1 MRKIVLSIW
10 ILLGALYCATGQTSA
25 QLTETEYDHAWENQR
40 ISQINREEAHATFI
54 PYDKEAKVAVNNLSS
69 SPFYQCLNGKWK
81 FNLVNHPKLRP
92 EGFFKPGFDDAKWDL
107 IDVPSNW
114 ELKGYDYPIYTN
126 ITYPFAATPP
136 TIQGD
141 HNPVGSYR
149 TLFELPTSW
158 NGKEIILHFGAA
170 GSAYYVWINGQR
182 VGYSEDSK
190 TPSEFDITKYLQA
203 GKNLLAVQIFRWS
216 DGSYLEDQDFFRMS
230 GITRDVYLL
239 ARNQVHLFDFRSV
252 ASLDD
257 KYKNG
262 LFKVELNIRNLAA
275 GKPVVNVEA
284 KLEKNGKSFFKYNS
298 KLACQPNSNILK
310 FSTNLSNVQAWSCE
324 TPNLYQLIITLKD
337 QKGNILETEGCK
349 VGFRKVEIKNGNLCI
364 NGKKIYVKGVN
375 MHEHHQI
382 NGHVV
387 DRETMMKDL
396 SLMKQFNINTV
407 RTCHYPEPEL
417 WYELCDQ
424 YGIYLIDEANIESH
438 GMGYGKESLAKD
450 TTWYSAHLF
459 RTRNLVERDKN
470 HPAVIIWSLGN
481 ESGDGINFERTYAF
495 VKSFD
500 STRPVQ
506 YEQAGQ
512 KAHTDIVCP
521 MYSRIPDIIKYAK
534 NHKDRPLI
542 MCEYAHAMGNSSG
555 NLQDYWDAIEQYD
568 ALQGGCIW
576 DWVDQGILTKNKQGE
591 TFWAYGGD
599 FGPKDVISDGNF
611 CCNGVVN
618 PDRNPKAALYEVK
631 KVYQNI
637 GFKSL
642 DLSKGKFQ
650 LHNKFNFTDLKNFQ
664 FTWRI
669 EADGE
674 IIKSGVLQS
683 VAVPAGSKKEI
694 LLPLA
699 ITPEAGK
706 EYFIIFEAKTLSA
719 TDLVPKGHVVAFEQF
734 ALPFS
739 KPAATVQPKGKVT
752 LDLKSD
758 LATISG
764 TNFRVQFDLVKGLID
779 QLNYF
784 GKELLKDGKGPEPD
798 FWRAPTDNDFGNG
811 LDQRCRVWR
820 KAGTERTL
828 IDKKVMVI
836 SEGEA
841 DVRFTFSLPGLK
853 GETIGTYESLY
864 QVYADG
870 TISLKNSFSPGME
883 QLPEIPRMGMQ
894 LQLGRE
900 FENLEWYGRGPLENY
915 WDRKTASLVGRY
927 SGKVKDQYYP
937 YVRPQENGNKSDV
950 RWASLTNNEGT
961 GILIIGDQLLNIT
974 AHHNI
979 MEDFE
984 SPVRTIG
991 HIYEGKE
998 VVNRHTCDVKERNL
1012 TTLNIDYLM
1021 MGVGGDDSWGA
1032 RTHPEYTI
1040 PAKNYEY
1047 SFRIVPIQK
1056 NDNLSKISREK
1067 IQNKQQ

>member
-1 MRKIVLSIW
+1 MRKIISSFCTIVLASF
-10 ILLGALYCATGQTSA
+10 CAVGQTTS
-25 QLTETEYDHAWENQR
+25 QLTEEEYNHAWENQR
-40 ISQINREEAHATFI
+40 ISEINREPSHATFV
-54 PYDKEAKVAVNNLSS
+54 PYDKEAKVAVNDLSA

-81 FNLVNHPKLRP
+81 FNLVNQPKLRP
-92 EGFFKPGFDDAKWDL
+92 EGFYKPGFDDAKWDL
-107 IDVPSNW
+107 IDVPANW

-126 ITYPFAATPP
+126 ITYPFPATPP

-149 TLFELPTSW
+149 TLFELPATW
-158 NGKEIILHFGAA
+158 KGKEIILHFGAA

-190 TPSEFDITKYLQA
+190 TPAEFNITKYLKE
-203 GKNLLAVQIFRWS
+203 GKNLLAVQIFRWC
-216 DGSYLEDQDFFRMS
+216 DGSFLEDQDFFRMS
-230 GITRDVYLL
+230 GITRDVFLL
-239 ARNQVHLFDFRSV
+239 AKNPVHLFDFRSV
-252 ASLDD
+252 ASLDE
-257 KYKNG
+257 KYQNG
-262 LFKVELNIRNLAA
+262 IFNLELNIRNLSA
-275 GKPVVNVEA
+275 GRPAVNVEA
-284 KLEKNGKSFFKYNS
+284 KLVKDGKELFKSGS
-298 KLACQPNSNILK
+298 KLVCQPNSNLLK
-310 FSTNLSNVQAWSCE
+310 FAAQIPRVQPWSCE

-337 QKGNILETEGCK
+337 PKGTIIETEGCK

-364 NGKKIYVKGVN
+364 NGQKIYVKGVN
-375 MHEHHQI
+375 MHEHHEV

-387 DRETMMKDL
+387 GKETMIKDL

-417 WYELCDQ
+417 FYELCDQ
-424 YGIYLIDEANIESH
+424 YGMYLIDEANIESH
-438 GMGYGKESLAKD
+438 GMGYGKASLAKD

-470 HPAVIIWSLGN
+470 HPSVIIWSLGN
-481 ESGDGINFERTYAF
+481 ESGDGVNFERTYAF
-495 VKSFD
+495 VKAFD

-521 MYSRIPDIIKYAK
+521 MYSRIPDIIKYAT

-555 NLQDYWDAIEQYD
+555 NLQDYWNVIESYD

-591 TFWAYGGD
+591 SFWAYGGD
-599 FGPKDVISDGNF
+599 FGPKDVVSDGNF

-642 DLSKGKFQ
+642 DPGKGKYEIR
-650 LHNKFNFTDLKNFQ
+650 NKYTFINLKNFQ
-664 FTWRI
+664 FTWRV
-669 EADGE
+669 EADGKTISNGE
-674 IIKSGVLQS
+674 LPNIS
-683 VAVPAGSKKEI
+683 VPAGAKKEI
-694 LLPLA
+694 LLPVKV
-699 ITPEAGK
+699 TPEAGK
-706 EYFIIFEAKTLSA
+706 EYFITFEAKTLSA
-719 TDLVPKGHVVAFEQF
+719 TDLIPKGHIVAYEQF
-734 ALPFS
+734 VLPFE
-739 KPAATVQPKGKVT
+739 KPALLTQPTGKVT
-752 LDLKSD
+752 LDLKSGE
-758 LATISG
+758 ATISG
-764 TNFRVQFDLVKGLID
+764 TNFKIQFDLVMGKISH
-779 QLNYF
+779 LNYF
-784 GKELLKDGKGPEPD
+784 GKEMLTDGKGPEPD

-811 LDQRCRVWR
+811 LDQRCRIWR
-820 KAGTERTL
+820 KAGAERQL
-828 IDKKVMVI
+828 IDKKAITI
-836 SEGEA
+836 SGNEA
-841 DVRFTFSLPGLK
+841 EVRMTFSLPGLK
-853 GETIGTYESLY
+853 GETVATYES
-864 QVYADG
+864 VYRIYGDG
-870 TISLKNSFSPGME
+870 TILLKNSFSPGIE
-883 QLPEIPRMGMQ
+883 KLPELPRMGMQ
-894 LQLGRE
+894 MQLGRE

-915 WDRKTASLVGRY
+915 WDRKSGSLVGIY

-961 GILIIGDQLLNIT
+961 GILIIGEQLLNIT
-974 AHHNI
+974 AHHNL

-991 HIYEGKE
+991 HIYDGKQ

-1032 RTHPEYTI
+1032 RTHSEYTI

-1047 SFRIVPIQK
+1047 AFRIVPIQK
-1056 NDNLSKISREK
+1056 NELPDIKARTK
-1067 IQNKQQ
+1067 IQYK

>member
-1 MRKIVLSIW
+1 MRKILSCIP
-10 ILLGALYCATGQTSA
+10 ILLLTTVCSFGQIST
-25 QLTETEYDHAWENQR
+25 QMTEDEYNNAWQNQK
-40 ISQINREEAHATFI
+40 INQINREEAHATFI
-54 PYDKEAKVAVNNLSS
+54 PYDKEAKVAVNDLST
-69 SPFYQCLNGKWK
+69 SPFYKSLNGKWK

-92 EGFFKPGFDDAKWDL
+92 EGFYQPTFDDAKWDL

-126 ITYPFAATPP
+126 ITYPFPATPP

-149 TLFELPTSW
+149 MQFDIPDSW
-158 NGKEIILHFGAA
+158 KGKEIILHFGAA
-170 GSAYYVWINGQR
+170 GSAYYVWVNGQR

-190 TPSEFDITKYLQA
+190 TPAEFIITKYLKG

-239 ARNQVHLFDFRSV
+239 AKNQVHLFDFRST
-252 ASLDD
+252 ATLDE

-262 LFKVELNIRNLAA
+262 IFKLELNVRNL
-275 GKPVVNVEA
+275 GSERPLLNVEA
-284 KLEKNGKSFFKYNS
+284 KLVKEGKSVFQYNS
-298 KLACQPNSNILK
+298 KLACQPNSNLLK
-310 FSTNLSNVQAWSCE
+310 FGGNLQNVVTWSCE
-324 TPNLYQLIITLKD
+324 SPNLYQLIITLKD

-364 NGKKIYVKGVN
+364 NGQKIYVKGVN
-375 MHEHHQI
+375 MHEHNEI
-382 NGHVV
+382 TGHVV
-387 DRETMMKDL
+387 GRETMMKDL

-424 YGIYLIDEANIESH
+424 YGIYLIDEADIESH
-438 GMGYGKESLAKD
+438 GMGYGAKSLAKD
-450 TTWYSAHLF
+450 STWFDAHLF
-459 RTRNLVERDKN
+459 RTRNMVERDKN
-470 HPAVIIWSLGN
+470 HPSVIIWSLGN
-481 ESGDGINFERTYAF
+481 EAGDGINFERTYAF
-495 VKSFD
+495 IKAFD

-512 KAHTDIVCP
+512 KSHTDIVCP
-521 MYSRIPDIIKYAK
+521 MYSRIPNLIKYAEA
-534 NHKDRPLI
+534 HRDRPLI

-555 NLQDYWDAIEQYD
+555 NFQDYWNVIEKYD

-576 DWVDQGILTKNKQGE
+576 DWVDQGLLTKNKQGE
-591 TFWAYGGD
+591 SFWAYGGD
-599 FGPKDVISDGNF
+599 FGPKDVVSDGNF

-637 GFKSL
+637 GFKEV
-642 DLSKGKFQ
+642 DASKGKYQ
-650 LHNKFNFTDLKNFQ
+650 IINKFNFTDLNNFH
-664 FTWRI
+664 FVWRI
-669 EADGE
+669 EADGVK
-674 IIKSGVLQS
+674 IQSGVLAAFS
-683 VAVPAGSKKEI
+683 VAAGAKKDI
-694 LLPLA
+694 LIP
-699 ITPEAGK
+699 ISVKPEAGK
-706 EYFIIFEAKTLSA
+706 EYFITFEAKSLTA
-719 TDLVPKGHVVAFEQF
+719 TDLVPKGHVVAYEQF
-734 ALPFS
+734 ALPF
-739 KPAATVQPKGKVT
+739 TVPVVAVQQPKGKMALDQSAEFVT
-752 LDLKSD
+752 V
-758 LATISG
+758 SG
-764 TNFRVQFDLVKGLID
+764 DNFKIQFDLIKGKIS

-784 GKELLKDGKGPEPD
+784 GKEMLKNGNGPEPD

-820 KAGTERTL
+820 KAGAERQL
-828 IDKKVMVI
+828 IDKKI
-836 SEGEA
+836 SPVSDNEA
-841 DVRFTFSLPGLK
+841 EVRFTFSLQGLK
-853 GETIGTYESLY
+853 NEIIGTYESLY
-864 QVYADG
+864 RIYADG
-870 TISLKNSFSPGME
+870 SVSLKNSFSPSADK
-883 QLPEIPRMGMQ
+883 LPEIPRMGMQ

-900 FENLEWYGRGPLENY
+900 FENLEWFGRGPLENY
-915 WDRKTASLVGRY
+915 WDKKSAFLVGLY

-950 RWASLTNNEGT
+950 RWASLTNNEGS

-991 HIYEGKE
+991 HIYNGKE
-998 VVNRHTCDVKERNL
+998 VVNRHTCDVKERDL
-1012 TTLNIDYLM
+1012 TALNIDYLM

-1040 PAKNYEY
+1040 PAKNYDY

-1056 NDNLSKISREK
+1056 NDNLPKMAREK
-1067 IQNKQQ
+1067 IQNK

>member
-1 MRKIVLSIW
+1 MRKFYLCISI
-10 ILLGALYCATGQTSA
+10 ILLTAFCSVGQTSS
-25 QLTETEYDHAWENQR
+25 QMTEEEYNHAWENQS
-40 ISQINREEAHATFI
+40 INQINREEAHATFT
-54 PYDKEAKVAVNNLSS
+54 PYDKEAKVAINDLAS
-69 SPFYQCLNGKWK
+69 SPFYQSLNGKWK

-92 EGFFKPGFDDAKWDL
+92 DGFFKPNFDDKKWDL

-126 ITYPFAATPP
+126 ITYPFQATPP

-149 TLFELPTSW
+149 TLFEIPSTW
-158 NGKEIILHFGAA
+158 KGKEIILHFGAA
-170 GSAYYVWINGQR
+170 GSAYYVWVNGQR

-190 TPSEFDITKYLQA
+190 TPAEFNITKYLQN
-203 GKNLLAVQIFRWS
+203 GKNLLAVQIFRWC

-239 ARNQVHLFDFRSV
+239 AKNQVHLFDFRST
-252 ASLDD
+252 ASLDE
-257 KYKNG
+257 KYQNG

-275 GKPVVNVEA
+275 GRPVINVEA
-284 KLEKNGKSFFKYNS
+284 KLEKDGKGLFKYSS
-298 KLACQPNSNILK
+298 KLVCQPNSNILK
-310 FSTNLSNVQAWSCE
+310 FGATLPKVLTWSCE

-337 QKGNILETEGCK
+337 QKGNIIETEGCK

-364 NGKKIYVKGVN
+364 NGQKIYVKGVN

-382 NGHVV
+382 NGHVL
-387 DRETMMKDL
+387 DKETMMKDL

-438 GMGYGKESLAKD
+438 GMGYGSKSLAKD

-459 RTRNLVERDKN
+459 RTRNMVERDKN
-470 HPAVIIWSLGN
+470 HPSVIIWSLGN
-481 ESGDGINFERTYAF
+481 ESGDGINFERTSAF
-495 VKSFD
+495 IHGFD

-521 MYSRIPDIIKYAK
+521 MYAQIPALIKYATD
-534 NHKDRPLI
+534 HKDRPYI
-542 MCEYAHAMGNSSG
+542 QCEYAHAMGNSVG
-555 NLQDYWDAIEQYD
+555 NFQDYWDVIEKYD
-568 ALQGGCIW
+568 VLQGGCIW
-576 DWVDQGILTKNKQGE
+576 DWVDQGLLTKNKQGE
-591 TFWAYGGD
+591 PFWAYGGD

-618 PDRNPKAALYEVK
+618 PDRNPKASLYEVK

-642 DLSKGKFQ
+642 DISKGKFQ
-650 LHNKFNFTDLKNFQ
+650 ISNKFNFTNLKKFQ

-674 IIKSGVLQS
+674 KIKSGELS
-683 VAVPAGSKKEI
+683 NIILAPGAKKEI
-694 LLPLA
+694 TLPLV

-706 EYFIIFEAKTLSA
+706 EYFITFEAKTLAA
-719 TDLVPKGHVVAFEQF
+719 TDLIPNGHIVAYEQF

-739 KPAATVQPKGKVT
+739 KPATTFQPTGKVI

-758 LATISG
+758 VASISG
-764 TNFRVQFDLVKGLID
+764 SNFKMQFDLVKGKID
-779 QLNYF
+779 QLSYF
-784 GKELLKDGKGPEPD
+784 GKEMLMDGKGPEPD

-820 KAGTERTL
+820 KAGQERKL
-828 IDKKVMVI
+828 IDKKALTI
-836 SEGEA
+836 SEGEVE
-841 DVRFTFSLPGLK
+841 VRFTFALPGLK

-864 QVYADG
+864 HVYADG
-870 TISLKNSFSPGME
+870 SISLKNSFSPNLE
-883 QLPEIPRMGMQ
+883 KLPEIPRMGMQ

-915 WDRKTASLVGRY
+915 WDRKSGSLVGHY

-950 RWASLTNNEGT
+950 RWASLTNNEGA

-974 AHHNI
+974 AHHNL

-1012 TTLNIDYLM
+1012 TALNIDYLM
-1021 MGVGGDDSWGA
+1021 MGVGGDNSWGA

-1040 PAKNYEY
+1040 PAKNYDY
-1047 SFRIVPIQK
+1047 SFRIVPVKK
-1056 NDNLSKISREK
+1056 NDNLSKIAREK
-1067 IQNKQQ
+1067 IQNK